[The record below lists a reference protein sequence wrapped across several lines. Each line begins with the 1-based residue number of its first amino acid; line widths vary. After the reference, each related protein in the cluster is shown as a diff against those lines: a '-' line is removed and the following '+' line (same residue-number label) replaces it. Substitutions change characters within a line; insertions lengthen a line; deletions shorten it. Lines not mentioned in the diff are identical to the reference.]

1 MKTSRL
7 LTKKQI
13 AHSRY
18 TRISN
23 LLFII
28 PYHVTGSSPNASLWV
43 YSKFFNTFPCVTRD
57 SPPVTADSR
66 GRRGLYSFKGKR
78 MCTRWAHPPER
89 VLIIIICVTSAPV
102 GGSWWS
108 GRRPLLVPST
118 VLVLDRCSMFLLPT
132 CRVLQRKP

>member
-43 YSKFFNTFPCVTRD
+43 YSKFFNTFPYHQWANNVLKEWNTHLSLRSTRYTGN
-57 SPPVTADSR
+57 SA
-66 GRRGLYSFKGKR
+66 LKGV
-78 MCTRWAHPPER
+78 R
-89 VLIIIICVTSAPV
+89 VCNA
-102 GGSWWS
+102 
-108 GRRPLLVPST
+108 R
-118 VLVLDRCSMFLLPT
+118 
-132 CRVLQRKP
+132 